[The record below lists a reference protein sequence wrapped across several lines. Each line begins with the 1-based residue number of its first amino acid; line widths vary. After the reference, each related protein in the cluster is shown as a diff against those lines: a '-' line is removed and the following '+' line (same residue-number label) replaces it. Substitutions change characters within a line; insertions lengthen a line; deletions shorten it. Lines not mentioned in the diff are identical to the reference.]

1 MDLGSNVL
9 QQVRE
14 RGPPV
19 AMEMTKPDQYSRL
32 RPLNCN
38 PSPKFPSLPP
48 IFGIILPHLSIY
60 PSIYP
65 SIYLFECLTFVVS
78 PHSIIHMQSPTQSSR
93 PSVKKM
99 DHSLFHLLLF
109 IYSLS
114 SKYIFARP
122 SPLNKDEPSTH
133 MEIFPKNNVVG

>member
-60 PSIYP
+60 PSIHLSIHL
-65 SIYLFECLTFVVS
+65 SIYLNVLHMLSPPTVS
-78 PHSIIHMQSPTQSSR
+78 SICNRQPNLA
-93 PSVKKM
+93 V
-99 DHSLFHLLLF
+99 HLLKKWTTLFFTCSYLF
-109 IYSLS
+109 IHCLPNTYSQDP
-114 SKYIFARP
+114 A
-122 SPLNKDEPSTH
+122 H
-133 MEIFPKNNVVG
+133 